1 MKSKPFTR
9 DELMHLKYLLKTR
22 DGMSEKEA
30 SNHISNLIESQKT
43 LPTPPRS
50 PKSISFQEEF
60 KKLKAPR
67 KNLFGDA

>member
-1 MKSKPFTR
+1 MKKRPFRR

-30 SNHISNLIESQKT
+30 TKHIEELIDSQNN
-43 LPTPPRS
+43 LPTPPRK
-50 PKSISFQEEF
+50 PKSPNFQEEF

-67 KNLFGDA
+67 KNPFGDA